1 MIPELEIRGI
11 KDKTFTDGATP
22 RDNYYGRQDIF
33 ELAKNPDGK
42 DIHHDIIKFL
52 EEAGLYLLLAIATHL
67 LSG

>member
-1 MIPELEIRGI
+1 MISELEIKGI

-22 RDNYYGRQDIF
+22 RDNYYIRQDIF

-42 DIHHDIIKFL
+42 DIHHDIMNFL
-52 EEAGLYLLLAIATHL
+52 EEVGLYLLLAIATLL